1 MSHKLQ
7 QIARRMQ
14 NTGSMEPTSF
24 LFYTF
29 ATILLAAS
37 VAVVTVKNPVHAA
50 LFLILSFFSASA
62 IWILLGAE
70 FLALTLVLVYVG
82 AVMVL
87 FLFVIM
93 MARLDLEELK
103 KNFLA
108 HMSVALPVGGI
119 LLFEMFAI
127 ISYGFSDHSSSE
139 KNISSSSNTYQIGM
153 RLYTE
158 YVLAFQTAAVILLV
172 AMIAAIAITLKGRK
186 ADVKGQNPSEQV
198 VVEPTERLS
207 LVKVDVKEKS

>member
-1 MSHKLQ
+1 MSHKFQ

-29 ATILLAAS
+29 STILLAAAI
-37 VAVVTVKNPVHAA
+37 AVVTVKNPVHAA

-103 KNFLA
+103 KNFLT

-127 ISYGFSDHSSSE
+127 ISYGFSDYPSSE

-158 YVLAFQTAAVILLV
+158 YFLAFQTAAVILLV

-186 ADVKGQNPSEQV
+186 PDVKGQNPSEQV
-198 VVEPTERLS
+198 VVDPGERLS

>member
-1 MSHKLQ
+1 MSHKLLR
-7 QIARRMQ
+7 IAGRMQ

-119 LLFEMFAI
+119 LLFEMFAL
-127 ISYGFSDHSSSE
+127 ISYGFSDLSNSE

-158 YVLAFQTAAVILLV
+158 FFLAFQTAAVILLV

-198 VVEPTERLS
+198 VVNPKERLS

>member
-1 MSHKLQ
+1 MSHKFP
-7 QIARRMQ
+7 QIVRRMQ

-24 LFYTF
+24 LFFTF

-37 VAVVTVKNPVHAA
+37 IAVITVKNPVHAA

-108 HMSVALPVGGI
+108 HMSIALPVGGI

-127 ISYGFSDHSSSE
+127 ISYGFSDYSTSE
-139 KNISSSSNTYQIGM
+139 NNISSSSNTYQIGM

-158 YVLAFQTAAVILLV
+158 YFLAFQTAAVILLV

-186 ADVKGQNPSEQV
+186 ADVKGQNPSDQV
-198 VVEPTERLS
+198 VVDPKKRLS

>member
-1 MSHKLQ
+1 MSHKLP

-37 VAVVTVKNPVHAA
+37 VAVITVKNPVHAA

-103 KNFLA
+103 KIF
-108 HMSVALPVGGI
+108 
-119 LLFEMFAI
+119 
-127 ISYGFSDHSSSE
+127 
-139 KNISSSSNTYQIGM
+139 
-153 RLYTE
+153 
-158 YVLAFQTAAVILLV
+158 
-172 AMIAAIAITLKGRK
+172 
-186 ADVKGQNPSEQV
+186 
-198 VVEPTERLS
+198 
-207 LVKVDVKEKS
+207 

>member
-1 MSHKLQ
+1 MNHKLQ
-7 QIARRMQ
+7 QIARGMQ
-14 NTGSMEPTSF
+14 NTGSMEPASF

-37 VAVVTVKNPVHAA
+37 VAVITVKNPVHAA

-62 IWILLGAE
+62 IWLLLGAE

-127 ISYGFSDHSSSE
+127 ISYGFSDYSSSE
-139 KNISSSSNTYQIGM
+139 ENISSSSNTYQIGM

-158 YVLAFQTAAVILLV
+158 YFLAFQTAAVILLV
-172 AMIAAIAITLKGRK
+172 AMIAAISITLKGRK

-207 LVKVDVKEKS
+207 LVKVDVKKKL

>member
-1 MSHKLQ
+1 MSHKLL
-7 QIARRMQ
+7 QIAKGMQ
-14 NTGSMEPTSF
+14 NTGSMEPISF

-29 ATILLAAS
+29 SSVLLASAI
-37 VAVVTVKNPVHAA
+37 AVVTIKNPVHAA

-108 HMSVALPVGGI
+108 HLSVALPVGGI

-127 ISYGFSDHSSSE
+127 ISYGFSDYANDE
-139 KNISSSSNTYQIGM
+139 KNISSSSNTYLIGM

-158 YVLAFQTAAVILLV
+158 YFLAFQMAAVILLV

-186 ADVKGQNPSEQV
+186 PDVKGQNPSEQV
-198 VVEPTERLS
+198 VVDPKERLS

>member
-37 VAVVTVKNPVHAA
+37 VAVITVKNPVHAA

-127 ISYGFSDHSSSE
+127 ISYGFSDYSSSE
-139 KNISSSSNTYQIGM
+139 KNISSSNNTYQIGM

-158 YVLAFQTAAVILLV
+158 YFLAFQTAAVILLV

-207 LVKVDVKEKS
+207 LVKVDVKKKL

>member
-1 MSHKLQ
+1 MSHKLPQ
-7 QIARRMQ
+7 TARRMQ

-37 VAVVTVKNPVHAA
+37 IAVISVKNPVHAA

-103 KNFLA
+103 KNFFLP
-108 HMSVALPVGGI
+108 HMSVFTLG
-119 LLFEMFAI
+119 
-127 ISYGFSDHSSSE
+127 
-139 KNISSSSNTYQIGM
+139 SNKMQ
-153 RLYTE
+153 R
-158 YVLAFQTAAVILLV
+158 
-172 AMIAAIAITLKGRK
+172 
-186 ADVKGQNPSEQV
+186 
-198 VVEPTERLS
+198 EPI
-207 LVKVDVKEKS
+207 

>member
-1 MSHKLQ
+1 
-7 QIARRMQ
+7 MQ

-37 VAVVTVKNPVHAA
+37 VAVITVKNPVHAA

-62 IWILLGAE
+62 LWILLGAE

-103 KNFLA
+103 KNFLG
-108 HMSVALPVGGI
+108 HMAVALPVGGI
-119 LLFEMFAI
+119 LLFEMFAL
-127 ISYGFSDHSSSE
+127 ISYGFSDLSSSE

-158 YVLAFQTAAVILLV
+158 FFLAFQTAAVILLV
-172 AMIAAIAITLKGRK
+172 AMIAAIAITFKGRK

-198 VVEPTERLS
+198 VVDPKERLS

>member
-37 VAVVTVKNPVHAA
+37 VAVITVKNPVHAA

-62 IWILLGAE
+62 IWILLEAE

-127 ISYGFSDHSSSE
+127 ISYGFSDYSSSE
-139 KNISSSSNTYQIGM
+139 NNISSSSNTYQIGM

-186 ADVKGQNPSEQV
+186 AGVKGQNPSEQV
-198 VVEPTERLS
+198 VVEPTERLR
-207 LVKVDVKEKS
+207 LVKVDTKENS

>member
-29 ATILLAAS
+29 ATILLVASAA
-37 VAVVTVKNPVHAA
+37 VITVKNPVHAA

-127 ISYGFSDHSSSE
+127 ISYGFSDYSSSE
-139 KNISSSSNTYQIGM
+139 KNISSSNNTYQIGM

-158 YVLAFQTAAVILLV
+158 YFLAFQTAAVILLV

-207 LVKVDVKEKS
+207 LVKVDVKKKL

>member
-1 MSHKLQ
+1 MSHKLP

-37 VAVVTVKNPVHAA
+37 IAVITVKNPVHAA

-103 KNFLA
+103 KNLVA
-108 HMSVALPVGGI
+108 HISVALPVGGI
-119 LLFEMFAI
+119 LLFEMFAL
-127 ISYGFSDHSSSE
+127 ISYGFSDLSNSE
-139 KNISSSSNTYQIGM
+139 KNISSSSNTYQIGL

-158 YVLAFQTAAVILLV
+158 FFLAFQTAAVILLV

-198 VVEPTERLS
+198 VVDPKERLS

>member
-1 MSHKLQ
+1 MNHKLQ
-7 QIARRMQ
+7 QIARGMQ

-37 VAVVTVKNPVHAA
+37 VAVITVKNPVHAA

-127 ISYGFSDHSSSE
+127 ISYGFSDYSSSE
-139 KNISSSSNTYQIGM
+139 KNISSSNNTYQIGM

-158 YVLAFQTAAVILLV
+158 YFLAFQTAAVILLV

-207 LVKVDVKEKS
+207 LVKVDVKKKL

>member
-29 ATILLAAS
+29 ATILLVAS
-37 VAVVTVKNPVHAA
+37 VAVITVKNPVHAA

-127 ISYGFSDHSSSE
+127 ISYGFSDYSSSE
-139 KNISSSSNTYQIGM
+139 KNISSSNNTYQIGM

-158 YVLAFQTAAVILLV
+158 YFLAFQTAAVILLV

-186 ADVKGQNPSEQV
+186 AGVKGQNPSEQV
-198 VVEPTERLS
+198 VVEPTDRLT
-207 LVKVDVKEKS
+207 LVKVDTKEKS

>member
-7 QIARRMQ
+7 LIARRMQ

-37 VAVVTVKNPVHAA
+37 VAVITVKNPVYAA

-127 ISYGFSDHSSSE
+127 ISYGFSDYSSSE
-139 KNISSSSNTYQIGM
+139 INIFSSSNTYQIGM

-158 YVLAFQTAAVILLV
+158 YFLAFQTAAVILLV

-207 LVKVDVKEKS
+207 LVKVDVKENS

>member
-1 MSHKLQ
+1 MSHKSQ

-29 ATILLAAS
+29 ATILLPAS
-37 VAVVTVKNPVHAA
+37 VAVITVKNPVHAA

-127 ISYGFSDHSSSE
+127 ISYGFSDYSSSE

-158 YVLAFQTAAVILLV
+158 YFLAFQTAAVILLV

-186 ADVKGQNPSEQV
+186 AGVKGQNPSEQV
-198 VVEPTERLS
+198 VVESTERLS
-207 LVKVDVKEKS
+207 LVKVDIKENS

>member
-1 MSHKLQ
+1 MSHKLP

-24 LFYTF
+24 LFYIF

-37 VAVVTVKNPVHAA
+37 VAVITVKNPVHAA

-62 IWILLGAE
+62 LWILLGAE

-103 KNFLA
+103 KNFLG
-108 HMSVALPVGGI
+108 HMAVALPVGGI
-119 LLFEMFAI
+119 LLFEMFAL
-127 ISYGFSDHSSSE
+127 ISYGFSDLSSSE

-158 YVLAFQTAAVILLV
+158 FFLAFQTAAVILLV
-172 AMIAAIAITLKGRK
+172 AMIAAIAITFKGRK

-198 VVEPTERLS
+198 VVDPKERLS

>member
-1 MSHKLQ
+1 MSRKLQ

-37 VAVVTVKNPVHAA
+37 VAVITVKNPVHAA

-207 LVKVDVKEKS
+207 LVKVDVKKKL

>member
-1 MSHKLQ
+1 MSHKSQ

-37 VAVVTVKNPVHAA
+37 VAVITVKNPVHAA

-207 LVKVDVKEKS
+207 LVKVDVKENS

>member
-1 MSHKLQ
+1 MSHKLPQ
-7 QIARRMQ
+7 TARRMQ

-37 VAVVTVKNPVHAA
+37 VAVITVKNPVHAA

-103 KNFLA
+103 KNFVA
-108 HMSVALPVGGI
+108 HLSVALPVGVMVFSF
-119 LLFEMFAI
+119 FERNTKLEFAK
-127 ISYGFSDHSSSE
+127 SSVKARENQSWQ
-139 KNISSSSNTYQIGM
+139 NC
-153 RLYTE
+153 RLKHTCKR
-158 YVLAFQTAAVILLV
+158 I
-172 AMIAAIAITLKGRK
+172 R
-186 ADVKGQNPSEQV
+186 
-198 VVEPTERLS
+198 
-207 LVKVDVKEKS
+207 

>member
-1 MSHKLQ
+1 MSHKLPQ
-7 QIARRMQ
+7 TARRTQ

-37 VAVVTVKNPVHAA
+37 IAVITVKNPVHAA

-103 KNFLA
+103 KNFLV

-127 ISYGFSDHSSSE
+127 ISYGFSDYSSSE
-139 KNISSSSNTYQIGM
+139 KNTFSSSNTYQIGM

-158 YVLAFQTAAVILLV
+158 YFLAFQTAAVILLV

-186 ADVKGQNPSEQV
+186 ADVKSQNPSQQV
-198 VVEPTERLS
+198 VVDPTERLR

>member
-37 VAVVTVKNPVHAA
+37 VAVITVKNPVHAA

-103 KNFLA
+103 KNILA

-127 ISYGFSDHSSSE
+127 ISYGFSDYSSSE
-139 KNISSSSNTYQIGM
+139 KNISSSNNTYQIGM

-158 YVLAFQTAAVILLV
+158 YFLAFQTAAVILLV

-207 LVKVDVKEKS
+207 LVKVDVKKKL

>member
-1 MSHKLQ
+1 MSHKSQ

-37 VAVVTVKNPVHAA
+37 VAVITVKNPVHAA

-127 ISYGFSDHSSSE
+127 ISYGFSDYSSSE
-139 KNISSSSNTYQIGM
+139 ENISSSSNTYQIGM

-158 YVLAFQTAAVILLV
+158 YFLAFQTAAVILLV
-172 AMIAAIAITLKGRK
+172 AMIAAISITLKGRK

>member
-1 MSHKLQ
+1 MSHKLPQ
-7 QIARRMQ
+7 TARRMQ

-37 VAVVTVKNPVHAA
+37 IAVITVKNPVHAA
-50 LFLILSFFSASA
+50 LFLILSFFSAAA

-93 MARLDLEELK
+93 MARLDFEELK

-108 HMSVALPVGGI
+108 HMSVALPVGII
-119 LLFEMFAI
+119 LLFEMFAL
-127 ISYGFSDHSSSE
+127 ISYGFSDLSNGE

-158 YVLAFQTAAVILLV
+158 FFLAFQTAAVILLV

-198 VVEPTERLS
+198 VVDPNERLS
-207 LVKVDVKEKS
+207 LVKVDVKQKS

>member
-1 MSHKLQ
+1 
-7 QIARRMQ
+7 MQ
-14 NTGSMEPTSF
+14 NTGSMEPISF

-29 ATILLAAS
+29 ATVLLMAS

-103 KNFLA
+103 KNFLT
-108 HMSVALPVGGI
+108 HLSVALPVGGI

-127 ISYGFSDHSSSE
+127 ISYGFSDYSDSE
-139 KNISSSSNTYQIGM
+139 KIY
-153 RLYTE
+153 LH
-158 YVLAFQTAAVILLV
+158 LAILTKLV
-172 AMIAAIAITLKGRK
+172 CVFIQSTFWLFKR
-186 ADVKGQNPSEQV
+186 Q
-198 VVEPTERLS
+198 R
-207 LVKVDVKEKS
+207 

>member
-37 VAVVTVKNPVHAA
+37 VAVITVKNPVHAA

-127 ISYGFSDHSSSE
+127 ISYGFSDYSSSE
-139 KNISSSSNTYQIGM
+139 KNIFSSSNTYQIGM

-158 YVLAFQTAAVILLV
+158 YFLAFQTAAVILLV

-207 LVKVDVKEKS
+207 LVKVDVKKKL

>member
-1 MSHKLQ
+1 MSRKLQ

-37 VAVVTVKNPVHAA
+37 VAVITVKNPVHAA

>member
-1 MSHKLQ
+1 MSHKLPQ
-7 QIARRMQ
+7 TARKMQ
-14 NTGSMEPTSF
+14 NTDSMDPASF

-37 VAVVTVKNPVHAA
+37 VAVITVKNPVHAA

-108 HMSVALPVGGI
+108 HMSVALPVGGL

-127 ISYGFSDHSSSE
+127 ISYGFSDYSNSE

-158 YVLAFQTAAVILLV
+158 YFLAFQTAAVILLV

-186 ADVKGQNPSEQV
+186 ADVKGQNPSDQV
-198 VVEPTERLS
+198 VVDPRERLS
-207 LVKVDVKEKS
+207 LVRVDVKEKS

>member
-119 LLFEMFAI
+119 LLFEMFAL
-127 ISYGFSDHSSSE
+127 ISYGFSDLSNSE

-158 YVLAFQTAAVILLV
+158 FFLAFQTAAVILLV

-198 VVEPTERLS
+198 VVNPKERLS

>member
-1 MSHKLQ
+1 MSHKLP

-37 VAVVTVKNPVHAA
+37 IAVITVKNPVHAA

-119 LLFEMFAI
+119 LLFEMFAL
-127 ISYGFSDHSSSE
+127 ISYGFSDLSNSE

-158 YVLAFQTAAVILLV
+158 FFLAFQTAAVILLV
-172 AMIAAIAITLKGRK
+172 AMIAAIAITFKGRK

-198 VVEPTERLS
+198 VVDPKERLS

>member
-1 MSHKLQ
+1 MSHKLPQ
-7 QIARRMQ
+7 TARRMQ

-37 VAVVTVKNPVHAA
+37 VAVITVKNPVHAA

-119 LLFEMFAI
+119 LLFEMFAL
-127 ISYGFSDHSSSE
+127 ISYGFSDLSNSE

-158 YVLAFQTAAVILLV
+158 FFLAFQTAAVILLV

-198 VVEPTERLS
+198 VVNPKERLS